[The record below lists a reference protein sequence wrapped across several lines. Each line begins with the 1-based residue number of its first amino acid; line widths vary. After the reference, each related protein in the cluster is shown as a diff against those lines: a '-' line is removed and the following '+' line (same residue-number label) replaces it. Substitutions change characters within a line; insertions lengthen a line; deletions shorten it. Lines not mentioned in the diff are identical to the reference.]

1 MAAMRRKSSQTWVK
15 PVRRGGIAAA
25 ALGALV
31 VGSGL
36 AARWQLLRRPLPKR
50 SGTQRATG
58 LSAPA
63 MIRRDRW
70 GVPHIEADSTHD
82 LWFAEGVCHAQ
93 DRLWQMELYRR
104 VAAGRL
110 SEIAG
115 REALATDRMLRTLG
129 FAQVAEAEVRAIDD
143 GLRSELEAYC
153 AGVNS
158 QVHHAAALPIE
169 FQLLRID
176 FEEWRPA
183 DMFSALKLL
192 TFGLSTNWEQE
203 LLRAEM
209 IRALGP
215 ELTERLDPL
224 YPSSNPAV
232 LSPGGSWSGDGIGLA
247 RQIGAVRDA
256 LGFAPSA
263 SGSNNWAVSGKHTAS
278 GAPLLAGDP
287 HLPPSMPGITYQVD
301 LRVGERFV
309 RGASIPGSPGVL
321 MGQGNDV
328 AWTFTNAMAD
338 VMDLFVERLD
348 GDSYEFEGESRPL
361 EIREERILIRGSE
374 PDHLV
379 VRSTHH
385 GPIVNEILG
394 ADASEPLALAF
405 SGLRLPALSQA
416 QVRTL
421 EATSGAELVELLAD
435 QCTPVSNLVWAD
447 RHGSIG
453 YKTVG
458 RIPIRRGG
466 VADLPRPGWT
476 GEHEWD
482 GWVPHEQMPELTDP
496 ECGYV
501 ITANNRIVGDEFPHH
516 ISSHYLD
523 GYRAARIEQLLTE
536 RDDHD
541 IESFELIQV
550 DEYSIPGVAT
560 VHRLARIED
569 LAKGQREIR
578 AIERLRSWDGRMS
591 TDAVAPTIYQAFT
604 LRLARETARL
614 AIGDR
619 DLARRWLDG
628 SSNPF
633 VAHVTCPWRWQAHL
647 LSLWD
652 EGDDELIGRPWPEHV
667 LDCLRGALDDLEER
681 FGIEPEGWR
690 WGRVHEMEFPHA
702 LGEANP
708 LLARFFNRSVQS
720 GGAQETVKQVAFDPN
735 DPYKAVWA
743 PCWRMVAD
751 PADPGVSVWQ
761 AFTGQSGQPGSRHY
775 DDLMADWT
783 EGLTQP
789 MTPRGKHWD
798 LRLVPAGRAASA
810 ATR

>member
-1 MAAMRRKSSQTWVK
+1 MLRRRQKK
-15 PVRRGGIAAA
+15 RRHHFLRRAGIAGAG
-25 ALGALV
+25 LGALAAA
-31 VGSGL
+31 GGL
-36 AARWQLLRRPLPKR
+36 GARWQLLRRPLPGER
-50 SGTQRATG
+50 GTQRVTG
-58 LSAPA
+58 ISAPA
-63 MIRRDRW
+63 LIARDRW
-70 GVPHIEADSTHD
+70 GVPHIEAETTHD
-82 LWFAEGVCHAQ
+82 LWFAQGVCHAQ
-93 DRLWQMELYRR
+93 DRLWQMEIYRR

-115 REALATDRMLRTLG
+115 REGLPVDRMMRTFG
-129 FAQVAEAEVRAIDD
+129 FARIAEREVVDLAS

-158 QVHHAAALPIE
+158 QVHEAGALPVE

-176 FEEWRPA
+176 FEEWRPD
-183 DMFSALKLL
+183 DMLSALKLL

-203 LLRAEM
+203 LLRFEM

-224 YPSSNPAV
+224 YPAANPAITA
-232 LSPGGSWSGDGIGLA
+232 PGGEWSGDGIGLA
-247 RQIGAVRDA
+247 EQIGVVRDA
-256 LGFAPSA
+256 LGLAPSA
-263 SGSNNWAVSGKHTAS
+263 SGSNNWAVSGRLSATGS
-278 GAPLLAGDP
+278 PLLAGDP

-321 MGQGNDV
+321 MGQTNDV

-338 VMDLFVERLD
+338 VMDLFVERVE
-348 GDSYEFEGESRPL
+348 GDTYEFEGERRPL
-361 EIREERILIRGSE
+361 EVREETIAVKGSE
-374 PDHLV
+374 PDHLE

-385 GPIVNEILG
+385 GPLVNDVLG
-394 ADASEPLALAF
+394 SDRGEPLALAF
-405 SGLRLPALSQA
+405 SALRLPALSHA
-416 QVRTL
+416 QVRLL
-421 EATSGAELVELLAD
+421 EPTSGPELVSLLAD
-435 QCTPVSNLVWAD
+435 QCTPVSNLIWAD

-458 RIPIRRGG
+458 RVPVRRGG
-466 VADLPRPGWT
+466 VPDLPRPGWT

-482 GWVPHEQMPELTDP
+482 RWVPFEELPEAVDP

-501 ITANNRIVGDEFPHH
+501 ITANNRIAGDDYPHH

-523 GYRAARIEQLLTE
+523 GYRARRIEQLLRE

-541 IESFELIQV
+541 IDGFERIQT
-550 DEYSIPGVAT
+550 DEYSIPGEET
-560 VHRLARIED
+560 VQRLARIET
-569 LAKGQREIR
+569 LAKHQREVA
-578 AIERLRSWDGRMS
+578 AIERLRSWDHRMS
-591 TDAVAPTIYQAFT
+591 AGSIAATIYQAFT
-604 LRLARETARL
+604 LRLARETARR

-633 VAHVTCPWRWQAHL
+633 VEHVTCPWRWQAHL
-647 LSLWD
+647 LRLWD
-652 EGDDELIGRPWPEHV
+652 EADDELIGRPWPEHV
-667 LDCLRGALDDLEER
+667 LDCLRGGLDDLEER
-681 FGIEPEGWR
+681 FGPEPDGWR
-690 WGRVHEMEFPHA
+690 WGRVHRMEFPHA

-708 LLARFFNRSVQS
+708 ALARFFNRSLES

-743 PCWRMVAD
+743 PCWRIVAD
-751 PADPGVSVWQ
+751 LRDPSASRWQ

-783 EGLTQP
+783 EGRTQP
-789 MTPRGKHWD
+789 MEPEGRMHE
-798 LRLVPAGRAASA
+798 LRLVPARGEG
-810 ATR
+810 